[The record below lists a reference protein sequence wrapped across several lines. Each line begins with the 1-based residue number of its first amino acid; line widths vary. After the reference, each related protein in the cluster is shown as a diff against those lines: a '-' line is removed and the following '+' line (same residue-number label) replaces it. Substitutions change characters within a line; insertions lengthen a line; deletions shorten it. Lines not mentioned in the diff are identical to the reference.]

1 MLNLREKARVSL
13 TQNRHSP
20 PSRQPTQSEPPT
32 PNDDNDELSVL
43 GGKTRLVASKD
54 KSMSPLLG
62 ELSPTSQNPIVP
74 FPMRQDLDGQAHPY
88 VLEYLRS
95 FNTHQHANGSH
106 PHHPHPPASPF
117 NHPAFS
123 NMSPLSATPQ
133 SFVTAGSDPSFAPQA
148 TMSPL
153 EGMPQGSV
161 PQYFP
166 VFDYGYAGG
175 QDPYIMSP
183 ETEIVGR
190 SYSPDTNMQSAWQ
203 DFVAQIGH
211 L

>member
-13 TQNRHSP
+13 TQHRHSP
-20 PSRQPTQSEPPT
+20 PTRQNTQSEPPT

-43 GGKTRLVASKD
+43 GGKTRLVASKE
-54 KSMSPLLG
+54 KSMSPIIG

-95 FNTHQHANGSH
+95 FTSQQVNGSH
-106 PHHPHPPASPF
+106 QHQPQAPSPF
-117 NHPAFS
+117 DHTAFA
-123 NMSPLSATPQ
+123 NMTPLSAAPQ
-133 SFVTAGSDPSFAPQA
+133 SFVSAGDSPFPPQP

-153 EGMPQGSV
+153 EGMSQSAV

-166 VFDYGYAGG
+166 VFDYGYGG
-175 QDPYIMSP
+175 SSEPFAMSP
-183 ETEIVGR
+183 ETEIIGR

>member
-74 FPMRQDLDGQAHPY
+74 FPMRQDLDGQAK
-88 VLEYLRS
+88 
-95 FNTHQHANGSH
+95 
-106 PHHPHPPASPF
+106 
-117 NHPAFS
+117 
-123 NMSPLSATPQ
+123 
-133 SFVTAGSDPSFAPQA
+133 VT
-148 TMSPL
+148 L
-153 EGMPQGSV
+153 
-161 PQYFP
+161 
-166 VFDYGYAGG
+166 
-175 QDPYIMSP
+175 QD
-183 ETEIVGR
+183 
-190 SYSPDTNMQSAWQ
+190 
-203 DFVAQIGH
+203 
-211 L
+211 